1 MTLKNQMF
9 PIAAL
14 IATGAFAI
22 YMVVQLSGQAATA
35 TGNFTNAAMAEVKD
49 VQGRVVLQG
58 QFVASDEEDN
68 DVERKAALKPTG
80 NDAAAAGEAE
90 VEFAKSAPT
99 KQEVEFSV
107 RGLQAG
113 ATYTFVIDGQELA
126 TATADER
133 GRAEVELDVR
143 MPEVPARQ

>member
-1 MTLKNQMF
+1 MTVKNQMF

-22 YMVVQLSGQAATA
+22 YMVVQLSGQTAAA
-35 TGNFTNAAMAEVKD
+35 TGNFTNAAVAEVKD
-49 VQGRVVLQG
+49 AQGHVVLQG
-58 QFVASDEEDN
+58 QFVASDEDDD

-80 NDAAAAGEAE
+80 SDAAGGEAE
-90 VEFAKSAPT
+90 VEFAKSAPS

-113 ATYTFVIDGQELA
+113 ATYTFVIDGQEVA
-126 TATADER
+126 TATADQR
-133 GRAEVELDVR
+133 GQAEVELDVR
-143 MPEVPARQ
+143 MPDASAPQ